1 MKDGK
6 EIRNKFNKRFANN
19 IKKLNLKKDTVTS
32 FESQESNRVI

>member
-6 EIRNKFNKRFANN
+6 EIRNKFNKHFANN

-32 FESQESNRVI
+32 FEPQESYRVI